1 MAVLKKVKS
10 ATLVEAI
17 VATVLIV
24 IVFVVASL
32 VLNNLVFNTY
42 SKNTHT
48 VENRMN
54 ELEYEVQNNTI
65 KLPYEEQYKNWQIE
79 IISETIDSKKE
90 LLITATNEKN
100 NKKIIRK
107 HANYQN

>member
-1 MAVLKKVKS
+1 MALLKRIKS

-54 ELEYEVQNNTI
+54 ELEYEVRNNTI

-79 IISETIDSKKE
+79 ISSETVDSKKE
-90 LLITATNEKN
+90 LLIKATNEKN
-100 NKKIIRK
+100 NKKITRK